1 MLINWFTVA
10 AQILNFLVLVALLK
24 KFLWARLVGAIDERG
39 KRIAARLAEAEEKN
53 KQAEL
58 LNEEARAR
66 LDAMSEQHDKVVL
79 AAQREAEE
87 ERSAMIQRAR
97 EQVRGLESRW
107 HEDVER
113 EQAAFLNALKSRAAA
128 EMFTVIQRALE
139 DLACTS
145 LQECAT
151 RTFVEKLKRLEA
163 SALRDLVGKQ
173 LTVLSAQPLPDA
185 DQQQIQAA
193 LEERLGSPVPLQFQR
208 AAAMPWGIELR
219 GNGRRIG
226 WTPDSYIKSLEE
238 NLKEALEHR
247 ADLAAR

>member
-1 MLINWFTVA
+1 MLIDWFTVA
-10 AQILNFLVLVALLK
+10 AQIVNFLVLVALLR
-24 KFLWARLVGAIDERG
+24 KFLWGRLVGAIDERE
-39 KRIAARLAEAEEKN
+39 KRIAARLAEADEKN

-58 LNEEARAR
+58 LKQEALAR
-66 LDAMSEQHDKVVL
+66 LDAMSDQHDKVVL

-87 ERSAMIQRAR
+87 ERNAMIQRAR
-97 EQVRGLESRW
+97 EQVRGLETRW
-107 HEDVER
+107 HEDVKR

-151 RTFVEKLKRLEA
+151 RTFVEKLKHLEA

-185 DQQQIQAA
+185 DQLQIQVA
-193 LEERLGSPVPLQFQR
+193 LEERLGAPVPLQFQR
-208 AAAMPWGIELR
+208 AATMPWGIELR

-226 WTPDSYIKSLEE
+226 WTPDSYIESLEE